1 MNGKRDCPPESFSE
15 ARITVCART
24 RIASIV
30 AAIALVFLHLSGTWV
45 AQERHPSLSNNSVG
59 VQMHGVRYHFTRAIV
74 VQIANLD
81 GSLVPVVGNSLPVF
95 DDKNSFVLQIAAAR
109 ISITPESL
117 ARALNS
123 YVFARSD
130 APLKG
135 IRIAIDRRKIK
146 IKGKLHSMGDV
157 PFQMEGLLAPTK
169 DGRIRVH
176 AEHIKAFHLPVKG
189 VMDLFGISIAG
200 LIKGNKI
207 RGVSADKDDLILNPE
222 QVLPPPHIK
231 GQVTQI
237 RLRGDLI
244 ALIVG
249 HARPQKRVLNKG
261 NYMAYSGNRL
271 RFGKLTMNDTDIIL
285 IDMDPQDPFD
295 FYLDDYVEQLAA
307 GYTKTTSKFG
317 LRVYMRDFN
326 KLHRPGRRDG
336 N

>member
-1 MNGKRDCPPESFSE
+1 M
-15 ARITVCART
+15 AYART
-24 RIASIV
+24 RIASTV
-30 AAIALVFLHLSGTWV
+30 AGIALVFLYPSGNWV
-45 AQERHPSLSNNSVG
+45 AQRHPSLSNNSVR
-59 VQMHGVRYHFTRAIV
+59 VQMHNVRYHFTRAIV
-74 VQIANLD
+74 VEIASLD
-81 GSLVPVVGNSLPVF
+81 GSLVPVTGNSLPIF

-109 ISITPESL
+109 ISMTPESL
-117 ARALNS
+117 ARTLNS

-135 IRIAIDRRKIK
+135 IRIAVAQHEIK

-157 PFQMEGLLAPTK
+157 PFQMEGVLAPTK

-200 LIKGNKI
+200 LIKGNKV

-237 RLRGDLI
+237 RLRGDRI

-249 HARPQKRVLNKG
+249 HARPQKRVLNEG

-271 RFGKLTMNDTDIIL
+271 RFGKLTMSDTDIIL
-285 IDMDPQDPFD
+285 IDMDPRDPFD

-317 LRVYMRDFN
+317 LRVHMRDFN
-326 KLHRPGRRDG
+326 KLHRPGR